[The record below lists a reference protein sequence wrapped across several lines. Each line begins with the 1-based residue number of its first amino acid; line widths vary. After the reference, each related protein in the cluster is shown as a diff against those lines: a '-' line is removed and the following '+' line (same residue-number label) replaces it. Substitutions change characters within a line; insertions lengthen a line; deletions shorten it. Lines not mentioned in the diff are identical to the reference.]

1 MLERRTWALD
11 VLLLLVLV
19 KLTFFSKPF
28 WCIRKE
34 IVMTE
39 NCEYDIFGNK
49 YNLITALM
57 TMNQDTFF
65 FSFAILAYFNIKQYM
80 VFMFMRQAKTSA
92 TFDRKLRL
100 SLTTLINVLHVFF
113 YFLSKEN
120 VVVFDGCSLMRM
132 AFLLVQV

>member
-11 VLLLLVLV
+11 VLLLIVLF

-28 WCIRKE
+28 WCIQKAS
-34 IVMTE
+34 VMTE
-39 NCEYDIFGNK
+39 DCQLDIFGNR
-49 YNLITALM
+49 YHMISALM

-65 FSFAILAYFNIKQYM
+65 YSFAILAYFNIKHYM
-80 VFMFMRQAKTSA
+80 VFMFMRQAKSST

-113 YFLSKEN
+113 YFLSKEK
-120 VVVFDGCSLMRM
+120 VVTFDGCSLMRM
-132 AFLLVQV
+132 AFLLIQV